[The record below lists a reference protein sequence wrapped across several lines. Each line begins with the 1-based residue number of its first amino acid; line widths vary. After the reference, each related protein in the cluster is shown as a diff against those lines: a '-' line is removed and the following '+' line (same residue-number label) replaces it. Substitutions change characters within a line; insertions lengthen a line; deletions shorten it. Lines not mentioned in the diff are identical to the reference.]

1 MNLLHIENLYKE
13 YGNHRVLGNVNLKVS
28 ERELLT
34 VVGPSGCGKTTMLN
48 MLLGKELPTRGTM
61 MIDDKP
67 VGLPNSN
74 RGIVFQNY
82 SLFPNMTVIENTIA
96 SMSFAAN
103 PFTAKLHRRKYI
115 ERAMPYLKTVRLDK
129 HVDKYPHELSG
140 GMKQR
145 AAIVQ
150 ALIAKPRILLMDEP
164 FGALDT
170 STRLDIQL
178 FLIEIWEQEEMTIFF
193 VTHDLDE
200 AIVLGSRLVVLSQ
213 FYTDDR
219 EEIPNR
225 GAKVVADYDLSNV
238 SHNTHSPESQY
249 MRNLRA
255 KIFKEGMDPNHLQHV
270 NTFDLRHED
279 SFQSLTNEESK
290 EISQ

>member
-1 MNLLHIENLYKE
+1 MSLLHIENLYKE
-13 YGNHRVLGNVNLKVS
+13 YGDHRVLGNVNLKVS

-82 SLFPNMTVIENTIA
+82 SLFPNLTVIENTIA
-96 SMSFAAN
+96 SMSFASN
-103 PFTAKLHRRKYI
+103 PITARLRRRKHI
-115 ERAMPYLKTVRLDK
+115 EQAMPYLKTVRLDK
-129 HVDKYPHELSG
+129 HLDKYPHELSG

-178 FLIEIWEQEEMTIFF
+178 FLIEIWEREEMTIFF

-219 EEIPNR
+219 EEIPDR
-225 GAKVVADYDLSNV
+225 GAKVVADYDLSGV
-238 SHNTHSPESQY
+238 SHNTHSPESRY
-249 MRNLRA
+249 MRDLRA

-270 NTFDLRHED
+270 NTFDLSHDD